1 MYNWLDCTVWAKFCL
16 FVLFRAIYE
25 CSYKISMYKAR
36 EPREANEACVKD
48 YLNYKT
54 QQKNKNAD
62 IGTQNDQ
69 NLG

>member
-1 MYNWLDCTVWAKFCL
+1 
-16 FVLFRAIYE
+16 
-25 CSYKISMYKAR
+25 MYKAR